1 MQIRQMEL
9 VPKGESAKKNGP
21 VMSIQSGSSTNVHAV
36 HMHDCYIGHLRILCA
51 CMYLQRMP
59 LKVKTEQ
66 AKHDG
71 IK

>member
-36 HMHDCYIGHLRILCA
+36 HTIA
-51 CMYLQRMP
+51 
-59 LKVKTEQ
+59 T
-66 AKHDG
+66 
-71 IK
+71 